1 MTASERLKNVR
12 IEEKLSQNEF
22 AERLNVS
29 RSTLMLIE
37 QGKREINTKVLEALK
52 NEFGVSADWVLF
64 GEDTGKGDDLNTLID
79 NFNKSKDLNTMLH
92 VYLNSWVKNIV
103 LYAAKEKQ
111 YESVDLLQTQILEA
125 DKIISKIDR
134 IIDTIHFGI
143 ANYTVNPS
151 SDLADKLKSNIRNYF
166 SVVYE
171 FIYLLTGL
179 GNISKPVTDL
189 DSEWIGDLIFKAAD
203 GFDEITK
210 DFEKKTEEL
219 LKNRK

>member
-52 NEFGVSADWVLF
+52 NKFGVSADWVLF